1 MSRHRFIAAECGHYP
16 VRRLCQVLG
25 VPASGFYAWQ
35 ADQQRAVGHPKTP
48 AWETALVKVFGV
60 HKRRYGTRRLQVALR
75 EKGHRVGRQRLRT
88 AMRRR
93 GLHALQPK
101 AFTPRTTDSTHGLRC
116 APNRLLD
123 QPKPTRA
130 NRVWVSDIT
139 YLPLANG
146 DWAYLCAFQDMASK
160 HVVGW
165 QVGATMPEELVTT
178 ALQRAFWSQPSAPG
192 LLVHSDRG
200 GQYCGNAY
208 RQLLHDHQALRS
220 QSRRGDCY
228 DNAQAE
234 SLWSRLKTEV
244 LELREWPVFADLA
257 DTQASVADYFDYY
270 NHNRLHSS
278 IDYQTPYHTHQQL
291 LQTTALNCP
300 A

>member
-1 MSRHRFIAAECGHYP
+1 
-16 VRRLCQVLG
+16 VQ
-25 VPASGFYAWQ
+25 VPASGYYAWQ
-35 ADQQRAVGHPKTP
+35 QGQQQAVTQPEP
-48 AWETALVKVFGV
+48 AWEQALVKVFGV
-60 HKRRYGTRRLQVALR
+60 HKRCYGTRRLQVALR
-75 EKGHRVGRQRLRT
+75 KKGRRVGRQRLRA

-123 QPKPTRA
+123 QPKPTLT

-160 HVVGW
+160 QVVRW
-165 QVGATMPEELVTT
+165 QVGATMPEELVTR
-178 ALQRAFWSQPSAPG
+178 ALQRAFWSQPPTPG

-208 RQLLHDHQALRS
+208 RQLLHDHEALRS

-244 LELREWPVFADLA
+244 LEVRERPVFADLA
-257 DTQASVADYFDYY
+257 DAQRSVADYFDYY
-270 NHNRLHSS
+270 NH
-278 IDYQTPYHTHQQL
+278 
-291 LQTTALNCP
+291 
-300 A
+300 

>member
-1 MSRHRFIAAECGHYP
+1 MSRYRFIAAERGHYC
-16 VRRLCQVLG
+16 VRQLCQVLS

-35 ADQQRAVGHPKTP
+35 QGQQQAEKNESP
-48 AWETALVKVFGV
+48 AWETALVKVFGT
-60 HKRRYGTRRLQVALR
+60 HKRRYGTRRLRVALR
-75 EKGHRVGRQRLRT
+75 QKGHRVGRQRLRT

-101 AFTPRTTDSTHGLRC
+101 AYTPRTTDSTHGLRC

-123 QPKPTRA
+123 QPKPTHA

-139 YLPLANG
+139 YLPLADG
-146 DWAYLCAFQDMASK
+146 SWAYLCAFQDVASK

-165 QVGATMPEELVTT
+165 HVMATMPEELITT
-178 ALQRAFWSQPSAPG
+178 ALQRAFLAQPPTPE
-192 LLVHSDRG
+192 LIVHSDRG

-208 RQLLHDHQALRS
+208 RQLLHDHEAVRS

-234 SLWSRLKTEV
+234 SLWSRFKTEE
-244 LELREWPVFADLA
+244 LERREWPVFADLA
-257 DTQASVADYFDYY
+257 DAQASAASYFDYY
-270 NHNRLHSS
+270 NHHRLHSS
-278 IDYQTPYHTHQQL
+278 IGYQLPYYAHQQS

>member
-1 MSRHRFIAAECGHYP
+1 MSRYRFIEGHQSQYP
-16 VRRLCQVLG
+16 VRLLCQVVA
-25 VPASGFYAWQ
+25 VPASGYYAWQ
-35 ADQQRAVGHPKTP
+35 HAQQQAVAQPEP

-60 HKRRYGTRRLQVALR
+60 HKRCYGTRRLQVALR
-75 EKGHRVGRQRLRT
+75 QKGHRVGRQRLRA

-116 APNRLLD
+116 APNRLLN
-123 QPKPTRA
+123 QPKPTQA

-160 HVVGW
+160 QVVGW
-165 QVGATMPEELVTT
+165 QVGATMPEALVTS
-178 ALQRAFWSQPSAPG
+178 ALQRAFWSQPFTPE

-200 GQYCGNAY
+200 GQYGGNAY

-220 QSRRGDCY
+220 RSRRGDCY

-244 LELREWPVFADLA
+244 LEVRERPIFANLA
-257 DTQASVADYFDYY
+257 DAQVSIAEYFDYY
-270 NHNRLHSS
+270 NHERLHSS
-278 IDYQTPYHTHQQL
+278 IGYQIPYHTHQQL
-291 LQTTALNCP
+291 LPLNALNCP

>member
-1 MSRHRFIAAECGHYP
+1 MSRYRFIEAQRDVYP
-16 VRRLCQVLG
+16 VRLLCHVLG
-25 VPASGFYAWQ
+25 VPTSGYYAWQ
-35 ADQQRAVGHPKTP
+35 QVQQQAVAPGEP
-48 AWETALVKVFGV
+48 AWETMLVKVFG
-60 HKRRYGTRRLQVALR
+60 HHQRRYGTRRLQVALR
-75 EKGHRVGRQRLRT
+75 RKGYRVGRQRLRG

-116 APNRLLD
+116 APNRLLN
-123 QPKPTRA
+123 QPTPTQA
-130 NRVWVSDIT
+130 NQVWVSDIT
-139 YLPLANG
+139 CLPLANG
-146 DWAYLCAFQDMASK
+146 DWAYLCAYQDMVSK
-160 HVVGW
+160 QVVGW
-165 QVGATMPEELVTT
+165 HVMATMPEELITT
-178 ALQRAFWSQPSAPG
+178 ALQRAFWAQPPTPG

-208 RQLLHDHQALRS
+208 RQLLHDHEALRS

-244 LELREWPVFADLA
+244 LELRERPVFADLA
-257 DTQASVADYFDYY
+257 DAQASVADYFDYY
-270 NHNRLHSS
+270 NHERLHSS
-278 IDYQTPYHTHQQL
+278 IDYQTPYYTHQQL
-291 LQTTALNCP
+291 LQLNALNCP

>member
-1 MSRHRFIAAECGHYP
+1 MSSYRFIEAQRDHYP
-16 VRRLCQVLG
+16 VRLLCQLLS
-25 VPASGFYAWQ
+25 VPASGYYAWQ
-35 ADQQRAVGHPKTP
+35 QTQQQRVGQCEP
-48 AWETALVKVFGV
+48 AWETALVKVFGA
-60 HKRRYGTRRLQVALR
+60 HKRCYGTRRLQVALR
-75 EKGHRVGRQRLRT
+75 KKGHRVGRQRLRV

-93 GLHALQPK
+93 GLRALQPK

-123 QPKPTRA
+123 QPKPTQA

-160 HVVGW
+160 QVVGW
-165 QVGATMPEELVTT
+165 QVGATMPEELVTN

-208 RQLLHDHQALRS
+208 RKLLHDHQAVRS
-220 QSRRGDCY
+220 QSRRG
-228 DNAQAE
+228 
-234 SLWSRLKTEV
+234 RT
-244 LELREWPVFADLA
+244 R
-257 DTQASVADYFDYY
+257 
-270 NHNRLHSS
+270 
-278 IDYQTPYHTHQQL
+278 
-291 LQTTALNCP
+291 
-300 A
+300 

>member
-1 MSRHRFIAAECGHYP
+1 MSRYRFIAAECGHYP

-25 VPASGFYAWQ
+25 VPASGYYAWQ
-35 ADQQRAVGHPKTP
+35 TGQQRAVDQQTP
-48 AWETALVKVFGV
+48 AWETALVKTFGV
-60 HKRRYGTRRLQVALR
+60 HQRRYGTRRLQVALR
-75 EKGHRVGRQRLRT
+75 ENGHRVGRQRLRT

-93 GLHALQPK
+93 GLRALQPK
-101 AFTPRTTDSTHGLRC
+101 AYTPRTTDSTHGLRC

-123 QPKPTRA
+123 QPKPTQA

-146 DWAYLCAFQDMASK
+146 NWAYLCAFQDMGTK

-165 QVGATMPEELVTT
+165 HVGATMPEELVTT
-178 ALQRAFWSQPSAPG
+178 ALQRAFFAQPPTPS
-192 LLVHSDRG
+192 LIVHSDRG

-208 RQLLHDHQALRS
+208 RALLHRHGAVRS
-220 QSRRGDCY
+220 QCRRGECY

-257 DTQASVADYFDYY
+257 DAQASIADYFDYY
-270 NHNRLHSS
+270 NHDRLHSS
-278 IDYQTPYHTHQQL
+278 IGYQTPHRAHQQS